1 MIAIHTAGAAE
12 YVEKKNSKKTEE
24 LSFSYK
30 ISNYFKPDK
39 NWTEVN
45 STENFRAWVKTNELA
60 QNKKVFSTAIFKI
73 NSKISKDY
81 FSDGKTVVIYPIFTD
96 TAYSEKGFY
105 DYYNKKCDSKCLEIK
120 IQNNFMPQANPNTIQ
135 ILNELGYAIITDVDV
150 DKNPEILKSYEKVVL
165 LHNEYVTKNEFDA
178 ITKHPNVIY
187 LFPNALYGKIDSD
200 YSKDTIKLVRGHGY
214 PDQKISNGFDWQF
227 DNTKFEKNTECK
239 NMKFF
244 KVDNGWMLNC
254 YPQNKVGKSLQVLK
268 AIKLLNNYN

>member
-12 YVEKKNSKKTEE
+12 YVEKNYSKKTD

-45 STENFRAWVKTNELA
+45 STENFRVWVKTDEVA

-73 NSKISKDY
+73 NPKIGNNY

-150 DKNPEILKSYEKVVL
+150 DKNPEILKNYEKVIL
-165 LHNEYVTKNEFDA
+165 LHNEYVTQNEFDA

-200 YSKDTIKLVRGHGY
+200 YSKNTIKLVRGHGY
-214 PDQKISNGFDWQF
+214 PDNKISNGFDWQF

-268 AIKLLNNYN
+268 AIKLLNN